1 MLCELRIKNLALIE
15 SLQLN
20 FDQNCSGGLVV
31 MTGETGAGKSIMLR
45 AIHLLTGGR
54 ASQDWVRSGEGLC
67 EIEAL
72 FELNHKHY
80 KLLQKLEEGGFG
92 AEPVV
97 VIKRTITS
105 SGRSRIY
112 VNGSIATART
122 VSNLATDMLSVAGQ
136 HEHQQ
141 LLQPA
146 LHLDLL
152 DTLGEHWS
160 ERVALAGL
168 YEQWQEKKEQ
178 LLLLRVEE
186 QDKEQKRDFLKFQ
199 VNEIEQAGLE
209 TGEDELLAAEKKR
222 LKSSDI
228 LIKVSRESHRLL
240 STELMDGLV
249 RMRQNMDQLAGLDPE
264 AEKLAEN
271 IRNYSYLAE
280 DYVQELR
287 DYKDSLE
294 TDPFR
299 LETVNE
305 RLDLIQQ
312 LKRKY
317 GQTLDDILEF
327 AAKGE
332 LELESLNNL
341 DKRISALQDEVAA
354 LEEEVC
360 ISAEHL
366 SVKRRQTATQMEK
379 AMQQE
384 LHSLAFNQARFYMKW
399 SEVERVSETLRVTG
413 WDRGEFFFCGN
424 PN

>member
-20 FDQNCSGGLVV
+20 FDQNSSGGLVV

-54 ASQDWVRSGEGLC
+54 ASQDWVRSGEGFC

-122 VSNLATDMLSVAGQ
+122 VSNLAADMLSVAGQ

-152 DTLGEHWS
+152 DTLGEHWN

-168 YEQWQEKKEQ
+168 YEQWQEKK
-178 LLLLRVEE
+178 
-186 QDKEQKRDFLKFQ
+186 
-199 VNEIEQAGLE
+199 N
-209 TGEDELLAAEKKR
+209 
-222 LKSSDI
+222 S
-228 LIKVSRESHRLL
+228 
-240 STELMDGLV
+240 
-249 RMRQNMDQLAGLDPE
+249 
-264 AEKLAEN
+264 
-271 IRNYSYLAE
+271 
-280 DYVQELR
+280 
-287 DYKDSLE
+287 
-294 TDPFR
+294 
-299 LETVNE
+299 
-305 RLDLIQQ
+305 
-312 LKRKY
+312 
-317 GQTLDDILEF
+317 
-327 AAKGE
+327 
-332 LELESLNNL
+332 
-341 DKRISALQDEVAA
+341 
-354 LEEEVC
+354 
-360 ISAEHL
+360 
-366 SVKRRQTATQMEK
+366 
-379 AMQQE
+379 
-384 LHSLAFNQARFYMKW
+384 
-399 SEVERVSETLRVTG
+399 
-413 WDRGEFFFCGN
+413 FCS
-424 PN
+424 